1 MLDDI
6 SEREFEA
13 GVRRLVEREFA
24 AVQAL
29 PGDIVEAPITGD
41 PFHPHDA
48 DELAAHK
55 QRAVRALLAQRWF
68 EDEVPRS
75 WGLALPLK
83 LTECQALFNGRHQ
96 GQRRPYLVREYGIHL
111 RGAGWNLQYVT
122 PFEVFCAERIVG

>member
-55 QRAVRALLAQRWF
+55 AMRLLARRIDQLAEELDLDRTRVRDWALVQAVMSAWWII
-68 EDEVPRS
+68 EDGGS
-75 WGLALPLK
+75 LLAED
-83 LTECQALFNGRHQ
+83 LT
-96 GQRRPYLVREYGIHL
+96 
-111 RGAGWNLQYVT
+111 
-122 PFEVFCAERIVG
+122 CAQCLAAIKR